1 MLDDRRLPKETARD
15 RFRLVLAAAAWAALA
30 SATAT
35 SAFAIRIKFRMA
47 PRTAMRSSG
56 RATFRVDCGTA
67 ILEELRLGR
76 HVDVL
81 VTYAAVQRQHP
92 YLVHVG
98 IAVPDDARSR

>member
-1 MLDDRRLPKETARD
+1 
-15 RFRLVLAAAAWAALA
+15 
-30 SATAT
+30 
-35 SAFAIRIKFRMA
+35 
-47 PRTAMRSSG
+47 MRSTG

-98 IAVPDDARSR
+98 IAVPDEYPVLMSTSNRTRVRLLIVVPWTGCLPEISGFGRALVLVRPRL